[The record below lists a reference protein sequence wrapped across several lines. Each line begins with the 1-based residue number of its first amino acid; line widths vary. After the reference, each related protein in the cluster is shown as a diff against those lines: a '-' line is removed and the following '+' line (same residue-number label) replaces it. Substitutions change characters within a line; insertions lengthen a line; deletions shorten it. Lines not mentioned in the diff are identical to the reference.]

1 MKCKIVKLDQ
11 FSGCSASVYS
21 VYINDEKK
29 TLFDK
34 FIEENINSFK
44 SELLNIIQ
52 RLKVIGKSTG
62 ARMKFFKDKE
72 GNPGDGVCAL
82 YDIPGTKLRLYCI
95 RYGAELIILGGGGEK
110 PKHIKKLQ
118 DDKKLKKENYLLR
131 EISNEISNRIKTK
144 DIEWSDD
151 HMDLIGELEFNT
163 EDYE

>member
-82 YDIPGTKLRLYCI
+82 YDNPGTKLRLYCI

-144 DIEWSDD
+144 DIEWFDD
-151 HMDLIGELEFNT
+151 HMDLIGALEFNT

>member
-144 DIEWSDD
+144 DIEWFDD
-151 HMDLIGELEFNT
+151 HMDLIGALEFNT

>member
-11 FSGCSASVYS
+11 FSVCSASVYS

-144 DIEWSDD
+144 DIEWFDD
-151 HMDLIGELEFNT
+151 HMDLIGALEFNT

>member
-11 FSGCSASVYS
+11 FSGDAASIYS
-21 VYINDEKK
+21 VYIDNEKK

-44 SELLNIIQ
+44 SELLDMIQ

-72 GNPGDGVCAL
+72 GKPGDGVSAL

-95 RYGAELIILGGGGEK
+95 RYGTELIILGGGGAK
-110 PKHIKKLQ
+110 KKSIKALQ
-118 DDKKLKKENYLLR
+118 EDEKLKKENYLLR
-131 EISNEISNRIKTK
+131 KISEEITKRIKTK

-151 HMDLIGELEFNT
+151 HMDLIGTLEFNT

>member
-21 VYINDEKK
+21 VYLDDERK

-44 SELLNIIQ
+44 NELLDIVKRI
-52 RLKVIGKSTG
+52 KVIGKSTG

-72 GNPGDGVCAL
+72 GNPGDGICAL

-95 RYGAELIILGGGGEK
+95 RYGTELIILGGGGEK
-110 PKHIKKLQ
+110 KKSIEALQ
-118 DDKKLKKENYLLR
+118 EDEKLKKENYLLR
-131 EISNEISNRIKTK
+131 EISKEITKRIKRK

-151 HMDLIGELEFNT
+151 HMDLTGELEFNT

>member
-151 HMDLIGELEFNT
+151 HMDLIGALEFNT